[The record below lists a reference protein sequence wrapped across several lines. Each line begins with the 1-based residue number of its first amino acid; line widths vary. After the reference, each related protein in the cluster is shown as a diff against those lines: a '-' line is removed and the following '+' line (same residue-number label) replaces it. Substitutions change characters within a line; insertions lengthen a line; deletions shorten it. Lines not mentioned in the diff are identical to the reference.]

1 MKTALEH
8 WEQIQGGNRLA
19 LARAI
24 TWVENEHP
32 MGKALLEH
40 LPEKIL
46 LPPIVGITGPPGAG
60 KSTLVNAL
68 LGALLAQGK
77 RVAVLAIDP
86 TSPFHHGSILGDRV
100 RMSAFF
106 THPDIF
112 IRSLATRGSLGGLS
126 AKAVEITDVLRH
138 GPFDVVLVETVGV
151 GQSEVEIVG
160 LADTTVLVLV
170 PEAGDEVQALKSGV
184 MEIADVF
191 VVNKADRPGASVF
204 LKNLHALLHER
215 PNAAWNPPIVKTV
228 ATREEGIVE
237 LLGSIEA
244 HGALGLRNPKRLALL
259 TEKAWQL
266 LVRKR
271 MVGVS
276 RIDLHTRLSNASQ
289 EKGFNLYRF
298 VDKYLTN

>member
-40 LPEKIL
+40 LPEKPI

-68 LGALLAQGK
+68 LGALLAKRK

-106 THPDIF
+106 THPDVF

-184 MEIADVF
+184 MEIADIF

-215 PNAAWNPPIVKTV
+215 PHAAWNPPIVKTV
-228 ATREEGIVE
+228 ATRDEGILEV
-237 LLGSIEA
+237 LASIEA

-271 MVGVS
+271 MAGVS
-276 RIDLHTRLSNASQ
+276 RAALHQSLSNASEQ
-289 EKGFNLYRF
+289 KDFNLYRF
-298 VDKYLTN
+298 VENYPAN